1 MRRRSWLKGLQWQL
15 LLWAGIAVVAVS
27 LLAMHQ
33 LSASHTA
40 AGVTTPVVAASDRPG
55 GHNEADLGSSG
66 HAHSSDHSHDADQS
80 PYVAGAGLGGGPF
93 APVDSACPG
102 CGEHQAMA
110 LTCLVALTSL
120 AVGWLLA
127 GPVQWPG
134 LLPRYRLRRLPQDV
148 RRRWRRLPFSLVE
161 LSVSRT

>member
-1 MRRRSWLKGLQWQL
+1 VRRRPWLKGLQRQL
-15 LLWAGIAVVAVS
+15 LLWAGVAVVAVS

-40 AGVTTPVVAASDRPG
+40 AGATTPVVAAPVRPG
-55 GHNEADLGSSG
+55 GHTAADLGSSD
-66 HAHSSDHSHDADQS
+66 HAHRTDHGHGIDQS
-80 PYVAGAGLGGGPF
+80 SYVGGAGLGGGPS
-93 APVDSACPG
+93 APVDSACSG

-110 LTCLVALTSL
+110 LTCLIALTSL

-134 LLPRYRLRRLPQDV
+134 LLRRHRVRRLPQNV
-148 RRRWRRLPFSLVE
+148 RRKWRRLPFSLVE
-161 LSVSRT
+161 LSICRT

>member
-1 MRRRSWLKGLQWQL
+1 L
-15 LLWAGIAVVAVS
+15 LLWAGVALVAVS

-40 AGVTTPVVAASDRPG
+40 AGATTVVAAPDRLG
-55 GHNEADLGSSG
+55 GYAAADLGSSD
-66 HAHSSDHSHDADQS
+66 HAPSSDRGHGKDQS
-80 PYVAGAGLGGGPF
+80 SVGGAGLGGGPS
-93 APVDSACPG
+93 APVDGACPG

-134 LLPRYRLRRLPQDV
+134 LLARHRVRRLPQDL
-148 RRRWRRLPFSLVE
+148 RRWRRLPFSLVE
-161 LSVSRT
+161 LSICRT